1 MQLSFSDNYLWYYNF
16 KILNVFDSE
25 LQLINPKPTIKNK
38 FKKLKNELKKLKV
51 QSILI
56 LEYKERN
63 GHKAFYSNAKL
74 IVSDSDI
81 NEAFESMYQ
90 SIMTK
95 TKNFHS
101 ED

>member
-1 MQLSFSDNYLWYYNF
+1 M
-16 KILNVFDSE
+16 
-25 LQLINPKPTIKNK
+25 
-38 FKKLKNELKKLKV
+38 KNELKKFKV

-63 GHKAFYSNAKL
+63 GHKIFYSNAKL

-81 NEAFESMYQ
+81 DEAFESMHQ

-95 TKNFHS
+95 AKNFHR